1 MKGGIL
7 EFDKTVRDF
16 QASLTLLNDD
26 SFMQES
32 IDNLWRK
39 YRDSYTGRVKLFLC
53 LLSHS
58 SIGNHFRDLPYYRSV
73 SYLVR
78 KEIPIS
84 AIIKYFSFPWDHQ
97 DLGSIFLHLPHQVTW
112 EYLQLILSEPPNY
125 VHPILFRILRKSLV
139 VKCEENEFI
148 LAATK
153 VLLYESNEFVHDLFP
168 SIENDENEGINE
180 NPSQL
185 YWPLDEVDRPETD
198 DSILK
203 HYAHCIVNSSCPDNI
218 KSKIDPIAKEYK
230 KYNTMSLEDLLSSSG
245 ESEWTVLWERVVV
258 DENISS
264 LEIKYMLRE
273 VFLLMAL
280 PEKILFLHTFFHDFD
295 TDTKLLKSDGFD
307 DQVKTFMNKAGD
319 YDFITAQHDACYL
332 ALSSPKEFLNILLK
346 EVLKG
351 GHKVYLKILLES
363 LQLLLFH
370 DPLVIKD
377 KLINDL
383 LKCPEEKVPD
393 ILITIGL
400 IVECNYLDHFGIN
413 LVNTAHNLFTKNKL
427 EGTCRLISGLKSI
440 TKFIDFDSNSELLE
454 TLFNIFKAISDRNS
468 LSSITSRIQDEILCI
483 IKDRR
488 IPSEERQPFIE
499 ITNNELHKLLRNS
512 YFSNLK
518 DDSIDFDKSGRLV
531 EFIVSVLPMM
541 LPSEFQIMFHQINF
555 QEDKFFTCLLIFF
568 VQNGFSYLRT
578 WNELKEKIVVQHRET
593 LKLMVPS
600 FLYATQNN
608 LLFFALANLDATLFQ
623 KRLFISHWISLILL
637 MVGVVLVQLSYHK
650 SDSNFNHSQN
660 NTLILF
666 SGFYVIAACFSSSY
680 SGIYFEK
687 LVKTTNDNN
696 SLIIRNLQMGI
707 FSIVFSGS
715 MALRSKS
722 LNIFRFGNS
731 FNSLVALII
740 LVQCFGGLL
749 VSVVIKY
756 ADNILKGF
764 ATSISIIVSCACSY
778 FMLGDLIVDLKFF
791 FGTFLVLIATF
802 LYGMADTFNKIGLLG
817 MLIKCK
823 IIKKTIIMCYWCDL
837 N

>member
-1 MKGGIL
+1 MMKGGIL

-153 VLLYESNEFVHDLFP
+153 VLCQYSKTQILELIFFITVDFCDILVYESNEFVHDLFP

-180 NPSQL
+180 FSIAILDICNTFWDTFSERRNPSQL

-218 KSKIDPIAKEYK
+218 KSKIYPIAKEYK

-258 DENISS
+258 DENMFLKNIKRMKESIHLKLNTWTLKYLYSHFKSNSSS

-280 PEKILFLHTFFHDFD
+280 PEKILFLHTFIHDFD

-377 KLINDL
+377 KLINAL

-555 QEDKFFTCLLIFF
+555 QEDKVKSIFKALEIIA
-568 VQNGFSYLRT
+568 LRSEYDLYIFRQASLEIT
-578 WNELKEKIVVQHRET
+578 NLALKNKCDT
-593 LKLMVPS
+593 S
-600 FLYATQNN
+600 FLYEFLKN
-608 LLFFALANLDATLFQ
+608 LIKFIWITRDKLD
-623 KRLFISHWISLILL
+623 ILPIFEICL
-637 MVGVVLVQLSYHK
+637 TSIINIVT
-650 SDSNFNHSQN
+650 DSF
-660 NTLILF
+660 
-666 SGFYVIAACFSSSY
+666 
-680 SGIYFEK
+680 
-687 LVKTTNDNN
+687 VKEIKYGCYT
-696 SLIIRNLQMGI
+696 
-707 FSIVFSGS
+707 
-715 MALRSKS
+715 
-722 LNIFRFGNS
+722 
-731 FNSLVALII
+731 
-740 LVQCFGGLL
+740 
-749 VSVVIKY
+749 SVV
-756 ADNILKGF
+756 NC
-764 ATSISIIVSCACSY
+764 SI
-778 FMLGDLIVDLKFF
+778 
-791 FGTFLVLIATF
+791 T
-802 LYGMADTFNKIGLLG
+802 
-817 MLIKCK
+817 
-823 IIKKTIIMCYWCDL
+823 
-837 N
+837 